1 MRRCCKHS
9 NRFCVISPLSKN
21 QGMAPRSQCSPP
33 ARGRACLNPS
43 PPHLQVQ
50 SCADAAVRP
59 ASLLPLRERGRAR
72 GSRPAPIRDS
82 GFALPEALLAVLLFM
97 FILLMLYGALFSA
110 GNYQRTSEVRL
121 RHNDDKRF
129 IQSFLRRQLEQTV
142 PMIGVDDGNPQVLF
156 RGHQRTLRFVGP
168 LPSYQRDDGLYLQE
182 LSLADD
188 ELVLS
193 YHPLTRAPDL
203 FTENGLAGA
212 EQVSLAQP
220 VEQLELAYFG
230 RHTADGAP
238 AWGDAWDNPEW
249 LPSLL
254 RVEVVPSQQEV
265 WPPLVIALRA
275 QAEWRPPQLAL
286 YLE

>member
-1 MRRCCKHS
+1 M
-9 NRFCVISPLSKN
+9 ISP
-21 QGMAPRSQCSPP
+21 
-33 ARGRACLNPS
+33 
-43 PPHLQVQ
+43 V
-50 SCADAAVRP
+50 
-59 ASLLPLRERGRAR
+59 
-72 GSRPAPIRDS
+72 PAPAHDN

-110 GNYQRTSEVRL
+110 GHYQRAGEVRL

-129 IQSFLRRQLEQTV
+129 IQSFLRRQVEQAV
-142 PMIGVDDGNPQVLF
+142 PMIAVDDGGTQVLF
-156 RGHQRTLRFVGP
+156 RGNEHTLQFVGP

-188 ELVLS
+188 ELILS
-193 YHPLTRAPDL
+193 YHPLTRAPGL
-203 FTENGLAGA
+203 FAGNGLAGA
-212 EQVSLAQP
+212 ERITLAQP
-220 VEQLELAYFG
+220 VTRFELAYFG

-238 AWGDAWDNPEW
+238 RWRDTWDNPEW

-254 RVEVVPSQQEV
+254 RVDVALDQQDV
-265 WPPLVIALRA
+265 WPLMMIALRA

>member
-1 MRRCCKHS
+1 MRD
-9 NRFCVISPLSKN
+9 N
-21 QGMAPRSQCSPP
+21 
-33 ARGRACLNPS
+33 
-43 PPHLQVQ
+43 
-50 SCADAAVRP
+50 
-59 ASLLPLRERGRAR
+59 
-72 GSRPAPIRDS
+72 

-110 GNYQRTSEVRL
+110 GQYQRAGEVRL

-129 IQSFLRRQLEQTV
+129 VQSFLRRQLEQAV
-142 PMIGVDDGNPQVLF
+142 PLVAVDDGNTQVLF
-156 RGHQRTLRFVGP
+156 RGNRRTLRFVGP

-212 EQVSLAQP
+212 EQISLAQP
-220 VEQLELAYFG
+220 VERLELAYFG

-238 AWGDAWDNPEW
+238 AWGEAWDNPAW

-254 RVEVVPSQQEV
+254 RVDVALHQQDT
-265 WPPLVIALRA
+265 WPPLVTALRA